1 MAWKQMCKTKL
12 FTRRFGPLQ
21 YGFIQRS
28 VVSVMN
34 IENIE
39 MKKEALAFSLWCKK
53 FPVLT

>member
-1 MAWKQMCKTKL
+1 MCKTKL

-21 YGFIQRS
+21 YDFIQRS

-39 MKKEALAFSLWCKK
+39 MKKEALAFSL
-53 FPVLT
+53 

>member
-1 MAWKQMCKTKL
+1 MCKTKL
-12 FTRRFGPLQ
+12 FTRRFGPWQ

-39 MKKEALAFSLWCKK
+39 MKKEALAFSL
-53 FPVLT
+53 